1 VKDEELDALL
11 AGAPVAP
18 APPPLGDVLER
29 ELAALAPARARDP
42 RRDVLVVTAASLA
55 YAGVFLAILRI
66 RRDCGEL
73 PVGWLVAYASAWFVG
88 FASLAWVAIVPPR
101 GRVMPRW
108 RAAGIGA
115 AIAAVAFIA
124 GGLALH
130 QSGPSSTY
138 YGLAMIHHGHWCLEI
153 GLATAIVPATLGAL
167 VLRGAL
173 PVGAR
178 WAAAG
183 LGAAG
188 GSLGGLVLH
197 LHCPIADGWH
207 LGLVH
212 GGVVLVSAALAAA
225 LAPRAKLAP

>member
-1 VKDEELDALL
+1 VKERDLDELFA
-11 AGAPVAP
+11 AAPLP
-18 APPPLGDVLER
+18 APPPLGDAIEA
-29 ELAALAPARARDP
+29 ELRALAPARPRDP
-42 RRDVLVVTAASLA
+42 RRDVLKVTLASLA
-55 YAGVFLAILRI
+55 YAGVLLAILRI

-88 FASLAWVAIVPPR
+88 FATLAWLAIVPPR
-101 GRVMPRW
+101 GAVMPRW

-115 AIAAVAFIA
+115 ALAAIAFIT
-124 GGLALH
+124 GGLLLH

-138 YGLAMIHHGHWCLEI
+138 YGLAKLHHGHWCMEI

-167 VLRGAL
+167 VLRGSL

-188 GSLGGLVLH
+188 GALGGLVLH

-212 GGVVLVSAALAAA
+212 GGVVLVSAALAAW
-225 LAPRAKLAP
+225 LVPRAKLAP

>member
-1 VKDEELDALL
+1 MKDVGDLL
-11 AGAPVAP
+11 REAPLP
-18 APPPLGDVLER
+18 AAPPLGDALER
-29 ELAALAPARARDP
+29 ELAALAPAKARNP
-42 RRDVLVVTAASLA
+42 KRDVAIVLGASLA
-55 YAGVFLAILRI
+55 YAGAWLAILRV

-73 PVGWLVAYASAWFVG
+73 PVAWLVAYASAWFAS
-88 FASLAWVAIVPPR
+88 FASLIWIAVVPPR
-101 GRVMPRW
+101 GEMMPRW
-108 RAAGIGA
+108 RVAGIGA
-115 AIAAVAFIA
+115 FVAAAAFMI
-124 GGLALH
+124 GGLLLH
-130 QSGPSSTY
+130 QSGPSSVY
-138 YGLAMIHHGHWCLEI
+138 YGLAKIHHGHWCLEI
-153 GLATAIVPATLGAL
+153 GIATAIVPAVLGSI
-167 VLRGAL
+167 VLRGSL

-212 GGVVLVSAALAAA
+212 GGVVLVSALIGAA